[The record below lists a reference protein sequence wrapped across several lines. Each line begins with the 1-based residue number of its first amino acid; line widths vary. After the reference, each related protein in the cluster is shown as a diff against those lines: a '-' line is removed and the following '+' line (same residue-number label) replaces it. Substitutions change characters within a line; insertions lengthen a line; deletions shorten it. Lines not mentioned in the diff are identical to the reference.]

1 MFVVFQSIVYRKV
14 ITPAAAMSSVAN
26 VVRSLI
32 FVAIF
37 KILNVK
43 KIFEF
48 NKILSCSPIIYS
60 EFYPLSLI

>member
-1 MFVVFQSIVYRKV
+1 MSN
-14 ITPAAAMSSVAN
+14 AANM
-26 VVRSLI
+26 VRSLI

-48 NKILSCSPIIYS
+48 NKMLSYSPIIYS
-60 EFYPLSLI
+60 EFSPLSLI

>member
-14 ITPAAAMSSVAN
+14 MTPAAAMSSVAN

-43 KIFEF
+43 KI
-48 NKILSCSPIIYS
+48 
-60 EFYPLSLI
+60 